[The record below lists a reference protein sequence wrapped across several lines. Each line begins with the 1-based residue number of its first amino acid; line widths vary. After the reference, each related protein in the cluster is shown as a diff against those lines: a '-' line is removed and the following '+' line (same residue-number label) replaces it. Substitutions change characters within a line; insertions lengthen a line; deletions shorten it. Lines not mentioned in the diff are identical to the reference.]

1 MLPWLAY
8 WYDGGRPSGCWGF
21 MLSEVVEA
29 DAAGAVEVDDGGWW
43 EELLE
48 VRLLVADEVP
58 LEAEAEAAGALG
70 VRVLVEAVLD
80 VCWGAGLSL
89 LGLRVEPTSLRNRE
103 FMEDMQRGAFLAG
116 ACRGRGEEGEGG
128 ESEGGRKGG
137 WAWDWVGRREEAA
150 AAAGN
155 AGEIGDGGGSHVSG
169 QARSGKHG
177 EAQAGRQTG
186 RRVGLRQRR
195 WRW

>member
-1 MLPWLAY
+1 
-8 WYDGGRPSGCWGF
+8 

-177 EAQAGRQTG
+177 EAQAGRQGAGADGG
-186 RRVGLRQRR
+186 RDGGGGGE
-195 WRW
+195 